1 MSIPDWATTV
11 SGGLAILGAV
21 GWIIKKYL
29 SELKPNHGS
38 SLRDVTDRLERMME
52 VMLKDVQ
59 DLKVDVARLEG
70 KVENHIEEH
79 AR

>member
-11 SGGLAILGAV
+11 SGGLAIIGAI

-29 SELKPNHGS
+29 VELKPNHGS
-38 SLRDVTDRLERMME
+38 SLRDVTDRME
-52 VMLKDVQ
+52 HMLTCLQKDVQ
-59 DLKVDVARLEG
+59 EIKVDLARLEG
-70 KVENHIEEH
+70 KVENHIDEH

>member
-1 MSIPDWATTV
+1 MTIPDWATTV
-11 SGGLAILGAV
+11 SGALAALGAI

-38 SLRDVTDRLERMME
+38 SLRDVTDRLERLME
-52 VMLKDVQ
+52 IMHKDIQ

>member
-52 VMLKDVQ
+52 IMLKDIQ

-79 AR
+79 TR